1 MSDYEFEELEEIT
14 ADLSNYYS
22 EITGRNIEIG
32 IDEDE
37 DLWISSS
44 RTNGREYLESL
55 KEVERRLHLLYGD
68 LIEDNED
75 EEDTP
80 W

>member
-1 MSDYEFEELEEIT
+1 MHSDDIEELEEIT
-14 ADLSNYYS
+14 ADLGNYYS

-32 IDEDE
+32 VDGSG

-44 RTNGREYLESL
+44 RTNGKEYLENL
-55 KEVERRLHLLYGD
+55 KEVERRLHLLYED
-68 LIEDNED
+68 LIEDD
-75 EEDTP
+75 EEEETP